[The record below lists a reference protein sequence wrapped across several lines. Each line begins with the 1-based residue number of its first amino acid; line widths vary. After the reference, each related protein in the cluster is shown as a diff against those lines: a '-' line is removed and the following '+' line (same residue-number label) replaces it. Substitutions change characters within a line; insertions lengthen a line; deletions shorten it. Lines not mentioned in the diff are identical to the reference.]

1 MEKEPKIPPSRS
13 QALLRNSD
21 QRFSNAQ
28 FLESFKSLLTN
39 RSFLFL
45 VATVGIVIGIIN
57 TIGTLLNQLILVH
70 YPVKSKYS
78 KILQRLM
85 NSF

>member
-21 QRFSNAQ
+21 QGFSNAQ
-28 FLESFKSLLTN
+28 FLKSFKSLLTN

-57 TIGTLLNQLILVH
+57 TIGTLLNQIILVH
-70 YPVKSKYS
+70 YPVKPNN
-78 KILQRLM
+78 ILENFQKSYL
-85 NSF
+85 